1 MVGTERT
8 SAALVDWIN
17 SFPLDSKVSTL
28 TELNDG
34 NVLAQV
40 LVDIDPYYFRSTGQ
54 GQDSSPEG
62 HWVLRF
68 HKLKRIHK
76 DLTRYYTDN
85 LGHRLPST
93 PPNLTLIA
101 KDGAQ
106 DETIK
111 LVKILV
117 AAAVQSERREEY
129 ITRIQG
135 LNQKSQTE
143 LMLVINQMIQLDD
156 SDEQELSV
164 DKSGVAEVG
173 DNEFRMEEEMAR
185 LVAEK
190 ENVEAEKKGLARQLE
205 RLQNAFDENQIAL
218 DRLREQVGDDG
229 LEGDTYGRAD
239 VVLRS
244 QLDQLQNDVQRLED
258 IIVDKENII
267 SEQYSSISALTRK
280 VDDLAPKAE
289 AAVKWKDD
297 LDEAHHMI
305 EKLRKNQNVAEKYRK
320 KLEMMSEME
329 RQVKTLE
336 AQNSQLINQLRQSEE
351 QSKQAMG
358 LRKLAD
364 TYKKQVDKIEQ
375 EHADWLRE
383 KQRMEIEFNT
393 MKEKVSGAETQKV
406 RDMEQIQ
413 SLEEKVRELGMSKAV
428 EEVSGDLDSELN
440 FTTKTKAE
448 LKLQISKLEAEI
460 ARLREGGATSAD
472 NMLLKSLLDDA
483 TKAKDKLEHDYLQS
497 HTDKLILESQL
508 ASLRGGGPLAEG
520 SDVLLRIRQNLV
532 DQEAELTSTKKKLSE
547 ITAELTTT
555 KRELVTVK
563 SDLSL
568 VGKDKLEA
576 LEELKKMN
584 SAELIE
590 LREEHEE
597 LQKKM
602 REAELDLEQKK
613 SLLNTVLLEKDE
625 LSKRNSEHKDIMLEK
640 ERDMADLRATIAA
653 LNGTSE
659 GRDSELER
667 RVLQLQNK
675 LEDHREKMTKSR
687 EHIKK
692 QNFIIKDLKEQL
704 ENGAGLD
711 EEEREEV
718 IAEQKR
724 RRQEELELLQREN
737 KLMTSAWYDLSS
749 RLQTNTV
756 ALLRRSEPTSWL
768 NKQRHTIHSPIKKL

>member
-1 MVGTERT
+1 
-8 SAALVDWIN
+8 
-17 SFPLDSKVSTL
+17 
-28 TELNDG
+28 
-34 NVLAQV
+34 
-40 LVDIDPYYFRSTGQ
+40 
-54 GQDSSPEG
+54 
-62 HWVLRF
+62 
-68 HKLKRIHK
+68 
-76 DLTRYYTDN
+76 
-85 LGHRLPST
+85 
-93 PPNLTLIA
+93 
-101 KDGAQ
+101 
-106 DETIK
+106 
-111 LVKILV
+111 
-117 AAAVQSERREEY
+117 
-129 ITRIQG
+129 
-135 LNQKSQTE
+135 
-143 LMLVINQMIQLDD
+143 MLVINQMIQLDD
-156 SDEQELSV
+156 SDGQEPLV
-164 DKSGVAEVG
+164 DKPGVTEVD

-229 LEGDTYGRAD
+229 MEGDNYGRPD

-244 QLDQLQNDVQRLED
+244 QLDQLQSDVQRLED

-297 LDEAHHMI
+297 LDEAHHMV

-320 KLEMMSEME
+320 KLEMMGEME

-336 AQNSQLINQLRQSEE
+336 VQNSQLINQLRQSEE

-364 TYKKQVDKIEQ
+364 TYKKQVDKMEQ
-375 EHADWLRE
+375 EHADLLRE
-383 KQRMEIEFNT
+383 KQRMEVEFST
-393 MKEKVSGAETQKV
+393 MKEKVFGAETQKV

-413 SLEEKVRELGMSKAV
+413 LLEEKVRELESGVMSKAV

-440 FTTKTKAE
+440 FTTKTKAD

-460 ARLREGGATSAD
+460 ARLGEGGATSVD

-497 HTDKLILESQL
+497 HTEKLILESQL
-508 ASLRGGGPLAEG
+508 ASLHGGGPLAEG

-563 SDLSL
+563 SDLNL

-576 LEELKKMN
+576 LEELKKLN
-584 SAELIE
+584 SAELVE
-590 LREEHEE
+590 LREEHEG
-597 LQKKM
+597 LQKKL
-602 REAELDLEQKK
+602 REAELDLEQKN
-613 SLLNTVLLEKDE
+613 SLLNTVLLEKDG

-640 ERDMADLRATIAA
+640 ERDMADLRSTIAA

-692 QNFIIKDLKEQL
+692 QNSIIKDLKEQL
-704 ENGAGLD
+704 ENGAGLG
-711 EEEREEV
+711 EEGREEV

-724 RRQEELELLQREN
+724 RRQEELELFQREN
-737 KLMTSAWYDLSS
+737 RLMTSAWYDLSS

-756 ALLRRSEPTSWL
+756 VLLRRSEPTSWL
-768 NKQRHTIHSPIKKL
+768 NKQRHTIHSPIVCLHLHLPPLPRFSPPQG

>member
-1 MVGTERT
+1 MVMFWLKYWST
-8 SAALVDWIN
+8 
-17 SFPLDSKVSTL
+17 STL
-28 TELNDG
+28 TIFDR
-34 NVLAQV
+34 
-40 LVDIDPYYFRSTGQ
+40 LVKGKTHRQRDTGFS
-54 GQDSSPEG
+54 D
-62 HWVLRF
+62 F
-68 HKLKRIHK
+68 I
-76 DLTRYYTDN
+76 N
-85 LGHRLPST
+85 
-93 PPNLTLIA
+93 
-101 KDGAQ
+101 
-106 DETIK
+106 

-117 AAAVQSERREEY
+117 AAAVQSERREVY

-156 SDEQELSV
+156 SDEQEPSV
-164 DKSGVAEVG
+164 DKSGVAEVD

-229 LEGDTYGRAD
+229 MEGDNYGRAD

-244 QLDQLQNDVQRLED
+244 QLDHLQSDVQRLED

-267 SEQYSSISALTRK
+267 SEQHSSISALTRK

-320 KLEMMSEME
+320 KLEMMGEME

-336 AQNSQLINQLRQSEE
+336 VQNSQLINQLRQSEE

-364 TYKKQVDKIEQ
+364 TYKKQVDKMEQ
-375 EHADWLRE
+375 EHADLLRE
-383 KQRMEIEFNT
+383 KQRMEVEFNT
-393 MKEKVSGAETQKV
+393 MKEKASGAETQKV

-413 SLEEKVRELGMSKAV
+413 LLEEKVRELESGVMSKAV
-428 EEVSGDLDSELN
+428 EEISGDLDSELN
-440 FTTKTKAE
+440 FSAKTKADF
-448 LKLQISKLEAEI
+448 LQLSTFGRKLQISKLEAEI
-460 ARLREGGATSAD
+460 ARLGGGATTAD
-472 NMLLKSLLDDA
+472 NMLLKNLLDDA
-483 TKAKDKLEHDYLQS
+483 TKAKEKLERDYLQS
-497 HTDKLILESQL
+497 HTEKLILESQL
-508 ASLRGGGPLAEG
+508 ASLRGGPLGEG

-532 DQEAELTSTKKKLSE
+532 DQEVELTSTKKKLSE

-568 VGKDKLEA
+568 IGKDKLEA

-597 LQKKM
+597 LQRKM
-602 REAELDLEQKK
+602 REAELDVEQKK

-692 QNFIIKDLKEQL
+692 QNSIIKDLKEQL

-718 IAEQKR
+718 IAEQR
-724 RRQEELELLQREN
+724 VGDTL
-737 KLMTSAWYDLSS
+737 
-749 RLQTNTV
+749 
-756 ALLRRSEPTSWL
+756 
-768 NKQRHTIHSPIKKL
+768 